1 MDTRRDAGVSTCP
14 TPERTKTYFFCC
26 MGGLFATFFPW
37 WAFMLRFSSYE
48 GFFAQCGGLF
58 CYFFL
63 HVGELFCLHEGFHVF
78 MGFLWA
84 CPFPLGFFCM
94 RMPLCNLHP
103 MSSAITYSGHYVPN
117 KAHCNTR
124 VQFTITMK

>member
-1 MDTRRDAGVSTCP
+1 MISASKNQHIIHFMSLLKVSLCINGPKQRLLCMDTRRGAGVSTSPP
-14 TPERTKTYFFCC
+14 TPERTKTF
-26 MGGLFATFFPW
+26 
-37 WAFMLRFSSYE
+37 
-48 GFFAQCGGLF
+48 FFAVWGN
-58 CYFFL
+58 FFVFL
-63 HVGELFCLHEGFHVF
+63 GDFMSLWVFF
-78 MGFLWA
+78 MGL
-84 CPFPLGFFCM
+84 PLPLGFFCG